1 MPEAA
6 REQSTGTTC
15 LQVFIERKQG
25 QRGTLSKVAP
35 GIQPPEDSV
44 SLVKA
49 SSREVSISIPLNPLL
64 LNESNYENK
73 FNLEL

>member
-6 REQSTGTTC
+6 VEQSTSPTC
-15 LQVFIERKQG
+15 LQVLVERKQG

-35 GIQPPEDSV
+35 GVQPPEDSV

-49 SSREVSISIPLNPLL
+49 GTREVSVSIPLTSLL

-73 FNLEL
+73 FDLEL

>member
-6 REQSTGTTC
+6 VEQSTGPTC
-15 LQVFIERKQG
+15 LQVLIEREQG

-35 GIQPPEDSV
+35 GIQPPEDSI

-49 SSREVSISIPLNPLL
+49 GTREVSVSIPLNSLL
-64 LNESNYENK
+64 LNESNFENK
-73 FNLEL
+73 FDLEL